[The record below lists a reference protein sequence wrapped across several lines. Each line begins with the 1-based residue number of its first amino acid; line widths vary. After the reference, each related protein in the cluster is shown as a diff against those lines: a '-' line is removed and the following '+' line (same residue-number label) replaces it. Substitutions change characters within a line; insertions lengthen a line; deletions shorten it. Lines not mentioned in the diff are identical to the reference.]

1 MKQQTSNSTELPT
14 GTEKTARVREI
25 FDTIAPRYDLV
36 NRLMTFGLDQR
47 WRGKTV
53 NSLQLQRG
61 SLILD
66 LACGTGDLGNIARRS
81 GYQTIGA
88 DLSEGMLRANNVLAN
103 KQFQFVLA
111 DAAQLPLV
119 DGAVDGIICGYALR
133 NFTDLGA
140 CLDECARVTRPGG
153 RLCILEVCAPRS
165 RPIRAGYDIW
175 FERVVPWLGGI
186 LSDREA
192 YSYLPKSTQYLPS
205 SPELLQMIHDRGFST
220 VQQHLLNAGLSQLI
234 TATRIGIPR

>member
-1 MKQQTSNSTELPT
+1 MKKQTPNLSELPT
-14 GTEKTARVREI
+14 GTDKTERVREI

-36 NRLMTFGLDQR
+36 NRLMTLGLDQI
-47 WRGKTV
+47 WRRKTV
-53 NSLQLQRG
+53 NSLQLPKG

-66 LACGTGDLGNIARRS
+66 LACGTGDLGTIARHN

-88 DLSEGMLRANNVLAN
+88 DLSEGMLRANNVLLKN
-103 KQFQFVLA
+103 QFQFILS
-111 DAAQLPLV
+111 DATQLPLI
-119 DGAVDGIICGYALR
+119 DGAVDGIVCGYALR

-153 RLCILEVCAPRS
+153 RLCILEVCAPQS
-165 RPIRAGYDIW
+165 RLLRAGYDVW

-192 YSYLPKSTQYLPS
+192 YRYLPKSTQYLPS
-205 SPELLQMIHDRGFST
+205 SPELLSMIHDCGFSM
-220 VQQHLLNAGLSQLI
+220 VQQHLLNAGISQLI
-234 TATRIGIPR
+234 TATRSGIPR